1 MSGKCV
7 FYILSIFQL
16 CKSYQLVCLGTRF
29 SKLLSWNLEESRIS
43 YEYLRRPAR
52 SSASKPML
60 TVIPRSVRDV
70 RTSVPPSLP
79 LSVQPR
85 PLCIAAHRASFTCSR
100 SAGSRAEGR
109 TAWTALL
116 PPPPSTAP
124 VDSAR
129 KALLLVH
136 PFVRSFSCP
145 GNNNGR
151 QLSSLPV
158 HVK

>member
-1 MSGKCV
+1 MSGKFV

-29 SKLLSWNLEESRIS
+29 SKLLSWNLEELRMSS
-43 YEYLRRPAR
+43 EYLRRPAR
-52 SSASKPML
+52 TSASKPML

-79 LSVQPR
+79 LSVLPR

-109 TAWTALL
+109 TAWTAL

-145 GNNNGR
+145 GNNNGT
-151 QLSSLPV
+151 PV
-158 HVK
+158 VSPLFQCA